1 MFLSNGRIES
11 LSVLLLKLLEILSFL
26 FSILIS
32 LISTPLSQIII
43 EKGGECVVAI
53 IVVE

>member
-1 MFLSNGRIES
+1 MFLSIGGNES

-26 FSILIS
+26 FVILIS
-32 LISTPLSQIII
+32 LISTPPSQIII
-43 EKGGECVVAI
+43 EKGGEGVVAI